1 MTAQDDTPSV
11 DDDALASAL
20 QTNTGQGEEAAGSSA
35 APAQDAGR
43 EGRIREL
50 IHQKQVADAVAAR
63 SAAEAAALRNGSQA
77 PGRPQD
83 YRAPEDYTRAIAEQA
98 AREVG
103 ASLMARQSAQAQEMA
118 AKAAQDAWSETT
130 AEFRQRVPDFDAVAH
145 NPNLAVTPIMADA
158 IREFEPGRGDRLLPW
173 QEPGRGPAD
182 RGLAARLA
190 GDRDCEARRPARRK
204 RRVRQPRASARG
216 HAHRPRRQC
225 RQTARRHGL
234 RGIPPHPRIL
244 STFNRSRPSPQPS
257 PHGRGSPPQRLFGVP
272 SHPHPLADA
281 DTLRLQARRGELAG
295 RGTG

>member
-20 QTNTGQGEEAAGSSA
+20 QANSGQGEDGAGSPA

-63 SAAEAAALRNGSQA
+63 SAAEAAALRNGSQN

-173 QEPGRGPAD
+173 QESGRGPAD
-182 RGLAARLA
+182 CGLAARLA
-190 GDRDCEARRPARRK
+190 GDRDCETSKA
-204 RRVRQPRASARG
+204 ASAQTP
-216 HAHRPRRQC
+216 RPSAGRLSPWARS
-225 RQTARRHGL
+225 RAAVAAPANRSKTWTSRNTAAPADIKRFQ
-234 RGIPPHPRIL
+234 P
-244 STFNRSRPSPQPS
+244 SRPSPQPS
-257 PHGRGSPPQRLFGVP
+257 PHGRGSPAAAVVRA
-272 SHPHPLADA
+272 SPLPWGEGS
-281 DTLRLQARRGELAG
+281 RVRGDFLS
-295 RGTG
+295 

>member
-20 QTNTGQGEEAAGSSA
+20 QANSGQGEDGAGSPA

-63 SAAEAAALRNGSQA
+63 SAAEAAALRNGSQD

-158 IREFEPGRGDRLLPW
+158 IRELSRGAEIAYYLGKNPAEAQQIAVLPPVSQATAIARLEGRLGANAASVSRAPQPVGTLTGRGGSAGKPLEDMDFEEYRRT
-173 QEPGRGPAD
+173 RGY
-182 RGLAARLA
+182 
-190 GDRDCEARRPARRK
+190 
-204 RRVRQPRASARG
+204 
-216 HAHRPRRQC
+216 
-225 RQTARRHGL
+225 
-234 RGIPPHPRIL
+234 
-244 STFNRSRPSPQPS
+244 
-257 PHGRGSPPQRLFGVP
+257 
-272 SHPHPLADA
+272 
-281 DTLRLQARRGELAG
+281 
-295 RGTG
+295 